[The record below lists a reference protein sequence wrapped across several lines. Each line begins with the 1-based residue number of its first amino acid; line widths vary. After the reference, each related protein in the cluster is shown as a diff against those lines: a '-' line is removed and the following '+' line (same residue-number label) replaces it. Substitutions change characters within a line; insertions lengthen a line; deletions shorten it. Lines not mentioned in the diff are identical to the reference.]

1 MKNAMQLKAF
11 IKNIAKDKGIM
22 PQAVLQ
28 NYMLERLLE
37 RVSKSTH
44 QDKFILKGGM
54 LIAAMVGIDSRTTMD
69 MDATLKGMSLTEKS
83 VADALNDIL
92 SLNLDDEIVFELLK
106 VEPIREDDVYGGY
119 RASINAIFDTL
130 NVTLKIDLTTGDKI
144 TPREITYR
152 FSLMFENRTI
162 DILAYNL
169 ETVLAEKY
177 ETIIRRST
185 LNTRI
190 RDYYDVYI
198 LTNFQIQNIDKTLL
212 IQAIEATSIKR
223 GSSALL
229 HNAKTEIDIIKN
241 DKEMQKRWKLY
252 QKDFNYAKD
261 ISWDDII
268 KSIQAVCLNMKKLL

>member
-1 MKNAMQLKAF
+1 MQLKAF